1 MIENVAK
8 ADEIK
13 QAQHDG
19 DQDEDDDPNAQHNMV
34 NEIVAADS
42 ESDN

>member
-1 MIENVAK
+1 MIETTAK

-13 QAQHDG
+13 QAQQDV
-19 DQDEDDDPNAQHNMV
+19 DQDEDDDHNGQLNI